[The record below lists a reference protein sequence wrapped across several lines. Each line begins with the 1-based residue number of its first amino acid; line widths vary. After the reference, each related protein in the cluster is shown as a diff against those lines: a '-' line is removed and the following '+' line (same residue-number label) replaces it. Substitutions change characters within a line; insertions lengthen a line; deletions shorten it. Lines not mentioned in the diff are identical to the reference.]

1 MIMNKESKP
10 AKSDYQ
16 AELREAAEKLAERL
30 MGLASF
36 NEARDI
42 AYDVL
47 REQTLQSWKNGL
59 EAGRKRA
66 QTSRPKRRSASKEA

>member
-1 MIMNKESKP
+1 MTKESKP

-30 MGLASF
+30 MGLATF

-42 AYDVL
+42 VYDVL
-47 REQTLQSWKNGL
+47 MI
-59 EAGRKRA
+59 
-66 QTSRPKRRSASKEA
+66 